1 VNTSEDKSISQKEK
15 LIKVIDEDNK
25 EYSANKTETSAGAGT
40 AEIVQAEENKVNHN
54 EPGDKLMDRELM
66 KIEEIYKKHG
76 IYSEGINSL
85 LIVESFLKALPDHLP
100 QNLKRESVLNI
111 ISYSGMNLG
120 NLIADGEAKINH
132 LNEFS
137 MQFSMQSEKEIG
149 EFEREIKELSKKI
162 NEIEKSINKIKNL
175 KDEQNAIINY
185 EIERLNN
192 IFNFI
197 NDK

>member
-1 VNTSEDKSISQKEK
+1 
-15 LIKVIDEDNK
+15 
-25 EYSANKTETSAGAGT
+25 
-40 AEIVQAEENKVNHN
+40 
-54 EPGDKLMDRELM
+54 
-66 KIEEIYKKHG
+66 
-76 IYSEGINSL
+76 
-85 LIVESFLKALPDHLP
+85 
-100 QNLKRESVLNI
+100 
-111 ISYSGMNLG
+111 
-120 NLIADGEAKINH
+120 
-132 LNEFS
+132 
-137 MQFSMQSEKEIG
+137 MQSEKEIG